1 MKFISILFNLWQ
13 NLKALLSKQIKM
25 HQSNYHDNY
34 QHKPNSAVRQLIVVL
49 IFSLFYSCT
58 FTIFAQASLLKQSIC
73 R

>member
-25 HQSNYHDNY
+25 HQSNYHVNY

-58 FTIFAQASLLKQSIC
+58 FTIFAQASLLKQSIT